1 MTTITRISK
10 DKGEFYL
17 LWLSSG
23 EKLRVSEDILVR
35 QRLLKGQ
42 ELSDTLIE
50 EIKKASSYDVGLQMA
65 MNYLSYQLRSK
76 KEIFT
81 YLKEKEIVPEDRVKI
96 VQRLE
101 ELRLLDDAIFS
112 ESYVRTAMRT
122 SDKGPRN
129 VAQQLKVLVKKIFS
143 MV

>member
-1 MTTITRISK
+1 
-10 DKGEFYL
+10 
-17 LWLSSG
+17 
-23 EKLRVSEDILVR
+23 
-35 QRLLKGQ
+35 
-42 ELSDTLIE
+42 
-50 EIKKASSYDVGLQMA
+50 MA

-81 YLKEKEIVPEDRVKI
+81 YLKEKEIEPEDRVKI

-122 SDKGPRN
+122 SDKDHEMWHN
-129 VAQQLKVLVKKIFS
+129 N
-143 MV
+143 